1 MSRLPAWIADGAGSI
16 LRAYQHPPATWTRLD
31 VERQAKFRGD
41 PVRSARA
48 QHLSLLA
55 AGHADAKMSRP
66 VLRRPHRT
74 PGERLEDHDGGRT
87 ARAGLG
93 GGSRSVDRSR

>member
-1 MSRLPAWIADGAGSI
+1 MLHVPALIAGGLVLI
-16 LRAYQHPPATWTRLD
+16 LRACRHASATWTRFD
-31 VERQAKFRGD
+31 AERQAKFRGH
-41 PVRSARA
+41 PVRPARA

-55 AGHADAKMSRP
+55 AGHADAKMSSP